1 MNAFTGSEKTE
12 MSIPADINPKI
23 TLIPSKNN
31 IIDIVQ
37 LVKFPLKCFCQ
48 LDGAMVK
55 TDLVQRSP

>member
-1 MNAFTGSEKTE
+1 